1 MNTIDRD
8 TVMCLSLAARPGN
21 HGNRFHNFLY
31 DELGLNFVY
40 KSFTSSDISATIAG
54 IRSLGIRGVG
64 VSMPYKESCMP
75 FLDALDPSAAAI
87 DSVNTIVNDD
97 GVLTGYN
104 TDYLAVRAM
113 LTEHEVPRDADF
125 ALLGAGGMAKAVLAA
140 LVDSGF
146 TDGVVVSPRDL
157 ERGERLAARYRV
169 SAVRELGERRPRL
182 LINATPVGMA
192 GGPEADQLAFGRE
205 VVAAADVVLD
215 VVYLPPDTPLVRL
228 ARGLG
233 LRVLTGDEVM
243 MRQSR
248 EQFAMYTGV
257 VPTAE
262 QIDRAE
268 AYAAS

>member
-1 MNTIDRD
+1 MQHWERRTGEM
-8 TVMCLSLAARPGN
+8 TAQASLMKSKQRVAD
-21 HGNRFHNFLY
+21 HGEVFTPDWLVQAMLDQIK
-31 DELGLNFVY
+31 DE
-40 KSFTSSDISATIAG
+40 TE
-54 IRSLGIRGVG
+54 R
-64 VSMPYKESCMP
+64 
-75 FLDALDPSAAAI
+75 I
-87 DSVNTIVNDD
+87 DSRV
-97 GVLTGYN
+97 
-104 TDYLAVRAM
+104 
-113 LTEHEVPRDADF
+113 
-125 ALLGAGGMAKAVLAA
+125 
-140 LVDSGF
+140 
-146 TDGVVVSPRDL
+146 L

-205 VVAAADVVLD
+205 VVAAADIVLDD